1 MCQRIATLVIGCT
14 LCRLK
19 ILDRYLVRE
28 VVLPSLIGLLV
39 LTFVLEIPPILRE
52 GEQLIAKGVELS
64 TVAHVLLTLLPQALG
79 LTIPM
84 AVLLGLLIAFGR
96 LSGDREFV
104 ALQACGISLTR
115 LLRPVALIA
124 IVGTIATAYE
134 MIVALPNANQE
145 FREITVGLVATRA
158 ERNIKP
164 HLFFEEFPDRI
175 VYVRDAVPGGGWRDV
190 FLADSSRANQ
200 TDVYFAKEGRLVVD
214 RDKQTV
220 QLQLTD
226 GTRHTINL
234 NKPDEYQGTAF
245 GRIVL
250 TVDPSTVFPRP
261 PAKGVP
267 ENTIAELRA
276 DIARATGDGLPT
288 YS

>member
-1 MCQRIATLVIGCT
+1 MCQRIATFVMGLLYSRCLVARVWWLVSRIFSSHQSPATSHGPMA
-14 LCRLK
+14 
-19 ILDRYLVRE
+19 ILDRYVVRE
-28 VVLPSLIGLLV
+28 VVLPACIGLLV

-158 ERNIKP
+158 ESNIKP
-164 HLFFEEFPDRI
+164 HVFFEEFPNRV
-175 VYVRDAVPGGGWRDV
+175 VYVRDTIPGGGWRDV
-190 FLADSSRANQ
+190 FLADAARADQ
-200 TDVYFAKEGRLVVD
+200 TDVYFAKEGHLVVD
-214 RDKQTV
+214 RGKQTV
-220 QLQLTD
+220 QLHLKD
-226 GTRHTINL
+226 GTRHTLNL
-234 NKPDEYQGTAF
+234 AKPDEYQGTEF
-245 GRIVL
+245 
-250 TVDPSTVFPRP
+250 
-261 PAKGVP
+261 
-267 ENTIAELRA
+267 
-276 DIARATGDGLPT
+276 
-288 YS
+288 